1 MAEEQKNPSEDDL
14 LANAIPIDAAELDEL
29 DELEEVEESDSA
41 DQTDL
46 APIEIDQ
53 TTEDQSGQTS
63 SGRTIQTFGTDAR
76 HEDKWNRTP
85 NSPGTGAIHVKTFV
99 AKLRLDAIDHMDQ
112 QVNEWLDAHPQ
123 YEVKFVTTTVGRL
136 VGKNTEDALFMSV
149 WV

>member
-1 MAEEQKNPSEDDL
+1 PDDDL
-14 LANAIPIDAAELDEL
+14 LASAIPIDAADLE
-29 DELEEVEESDSA
+29 ELEEVEEVDPA
-41 DQTDL
+41 DEQDL

-53 TTEDQSGQTS
+53 TTGDESGETS
-63 SGRTIQTFGTDAR
+63 SGRTIQTFGPDIR
-76 HEDKWNRTP
+76 HEDKWSRTP
-85 NSPGTGAIHVKTFV
+85 NTPGTGAIHVKTFV

-123 YEVKFVTTTVGRL
+123 YEVKFVTTTVGKL

>member
-1 MAEEQKNPSEDDL
+1 MAESRKAKSDDEL
-14 LANAIPIDAAELDEL
+14 LADAIPIDVEELE
-29 DELEEVEESDSA
+29 ELEEVDPA
-41 DQTDL
+41 DASDL
-46 APIEIDQ
+46 APIDIDLSAPD
-53 TTEDQSGQTS
+53 ESGETS
-63 SGRTIQTFGTDAR
+63 SGRTIQTFGPDVR

-123 YEVKFVTTTVGRL
+123 YEVKFVTSTVGKL
-136 VGKNTEDALFMSV
+136 VGKNTEDALFMNV